1 MKDFESLAHELRGSE
16 KKAELE
22 RLAASAG
29 GGKLEGMIDGAAL
42 ERAVRGGDAETL
54 RKMLGTVFD
63 YGVGEALVARDAEH
77 GGDVQPQPLSAGEC
91 L

>member
-1 MKDFESLAHELRGSE
+1 MKDFESLARELRGSE

-29 GGKLEGMIDGAAL
+29 GAGLERLLDGAAL

-54 RKMLGTVFD
+54 RKMLGTLLSTPE
-63 YGVGEALVARDAEH
+63 GKALAA
-77 GGDVQPQPLSAGEC
+77 DVRKIMQK
-91 L
+91 

>member
-54 RKMLGTVFD
+54 RKMLGTLLSTPEGRRLAD
-63 YGVGEALVARDAEH
+63 DVGKIMKSR
-77 GGDVQPQPLSAGEC
+77 
-91 L
+91 